1 MTKHLLPLSSGHCDE
16 HCHLDRTNTGE
27 DINFSHKNVGA
38 DFYREAPLSV
48 KQDAMGDLHEGLA
61 YKTEKIL
68 YERMK
73 KVVVAKTAGRETRL
87 NAIVDCSPDID
98 GRAFRAALRLRKEF
112 ADRIEINVGAYPI
125 FGFKTFGSD
134 RQRHLEELAAE
145 AQFLVGLP
153 ERDARNDADN
163 NVGFDGHLAILFD
176 LSLKIGRDK
185 KKKPLPIHVH
195 VDQTGRSDEH
205 GTEDLVEAVRW
216 NFTSRLPVEDRP
228 KVSAVHVISP
238 RLYQRDRLW
247 NLVGGLKRNNMDVIC
262 CPRAALSMR
271 PIFSHDGP
279 MRNIIAPVKELLVA
293 GVNVS
298 FGTDNINDPFMPLPK
313 SPLLAR
319 EIGEEYGVIFD
330 AIRFYDAAV
339 IDKLARGKRLNQ
351 VDRLRV
357 EESLKGDY
365 TAAGWYGERPWRKI

>member
-1 MTKHLLPLSSGHCDE
+1 MVKQSEGYFDA
-16 HCHLDRTNTGE
+16 HCHLDRANTGE
-27 DINFSHKNVGA
+27 DIYFSHKNVGA

-48 KQDAMGDLHEGLA
+48 KQDATGDLHEGPA
-61 YKTEKIL
+61 YETEEVL

-73 KVVVAKTAGRETRL
+73 KVVLAKIAGGETRL

-98 GRAFRAALRLRKEF
+98 GRAFRMALKLREEF
-112 ADRIEINVGAYPI
+112 QDQIEINVGAYPI
-125 FGFKTFGSD
+125 FGFKTFGWI
-134 RQRHLEELAAE
+134 RQTHLEELASQ

-153 ERDARNDADN
+153 ERDARDDPDN

-176 LSLKIGRDK
+176 LSLKIGRDQ
-185 KKKPLPIHVH
+185 KKKPLPIQVH

-216 NFTSRLPVEDRP
+216 NFTSRLPLEDRP

-238 RLYQRDRLW
+238 NFYSQDRRWDLI
-247 NLVGGLKRNNMDVIC
+247 GGLKRNNIDVVC

-271 PIFSHDGP
+271 QNPSHEGP
-279 MRNIIAPVKELLVA
+279 MRNSIAPVKELLVA

-298 FGTDNINDPFMPLPK
+298 FGTDNINDMFMPLPK
-313 SPLLAR
+313 SPLLTR
-319 EIGEEYGVIFD
+319 EIGEEHGVIFD

-365 TAAGWYGERPWRKI
+365 AAAGWYGHRPWRKIK